1 MKDQIHELLGNS
13 SEMAHVAS
21 NSYLREIPLKEI
33 REYYMRLLDSIKFAK
48 ASYATTKDKETN
60 EYIMLLGRRVE
71 DVKEIVDEFGFVLGN
86 LLEYEALES
95 LMTSEQRADQNK
107 QAFYDGLEE
116 KLFQEYKSKE
126 TGIKQASKIDDNMVL
141 QRLLQLEENA
151 TMIYDFYRNREN
163 PDAFR
168 CAS

>member
-1 MKDQIHELLGNS
+1 
-13 SEMAHVAS
+13 
-21 NSYLREIPLKEI
+21 
-33 REYYMRLLDSIKFAK
+33 MRLLDSIKFAK
-48 ASYATTKDKETN
+48 ASYATTRDRDTN

-71 DVKEIVDEFGFVLGN
+71 DVKAIVDEFGFVLGN

-95 LMTSEQRADQNK
+95 LMTEKRTQQDK

-116 KLFQEYKSKE
+116 KLFEEYKSKE
-126 TGIKQASKIDDNMVL
+126 TDIKHASKIDDNMVL

-151 TMIYDFYRNREN
+151 VMIYDFYRHREN

-168 CAS
+168 CTS